1 MSAAKTSRVRNP
13 WSANDE
19 ARLSDLYPN
28 TPMPE
33 LIKIFSRPHWSIY
46 NKAYSLGIK
55 RSAEYLSSEHACRL
69 RRDNNPGAASR
80 FKKGQASWNKG
91 KSFTAG
97 GRSAETQFKAGTLNG
112 NAALLL
118 QPVGAERITKDGIRQ
133 RKIRDDGPPHRRWKS
148 AHMILW
154 EEVNGPV
161 PHGHIVVFC
170 DKNAANIEISNLELI
185 TRAENMRRNTIHRYP
200 SELKETIRQLGK
212 LKKAI
217 SEASNEKQDD

>member
-1 MSAAKTSRVRNP
+1 
-13 WSANDE
+13 
-19 ARLSDLYPN
+19 
-28 TPMPE
+28 
-33 LIKIFSRPHWSIY
+33 
-46 NKAYSLGIK
+46 
-55 RSAEYLSSEHACRL
+55 
-69 RRDNNPGAASR
+69 
-80 FKKGQASWNKG
+80 
-91 KSFTAG
+91 
-97 GRSAETQFKAGTLNG
+97 
-112 NAALLL
+112 
-118 QPVGAERITKDGIRQ
+118 
-133 RKIRDDGPPHRRWKS
+133 
-148 AHMILW
+148 MILW